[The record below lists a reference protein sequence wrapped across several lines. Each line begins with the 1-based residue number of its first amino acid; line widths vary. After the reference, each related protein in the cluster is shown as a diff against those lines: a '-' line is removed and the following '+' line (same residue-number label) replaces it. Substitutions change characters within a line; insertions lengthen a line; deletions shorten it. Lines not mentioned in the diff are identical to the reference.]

1 MWLKFIQLAI
11 DYRARV
17 RNTEGFGVHLKR
29 ISEERLFLFLTVFAL
44 LVISVFAVF
53 RALKSEWVM
62 FFIDASFAVVVI
74 LIWIYQ
80 YRTGDIKLP
89 KIALSLLASVI
100 ASASVYFNGI
110 ASIYWIYPS
119 IAAICYLLKA
129 RQALFSSLILSI
141 AVMPK
146 LYIDAELLE
155 FASISSTLIM
165 CSFFGYFFSNSIE
178 KQHQLLEQLATKDS
192 LTGVGNRRAMDEVL
206 ARTINQ
212 QARAASKVSLILL
225 DLDHFKKIND
235 DFGHIAGDQILV
247 RFTQL
252 IEKRIRQTDCFFRFG
267 GEEFV
272 IVPLPMDLESA
283 ITFCEK
289 LRELTE
295 ESQLVET
302 RKLTIS
308 LGVAE
313 YVAGET
319 AEAWIHRADQALY
332 QAKKTGRNRV
342 VAAPAE

>member
-1 MWLKFIQLAI
+1 M
-11 DYRARV
+11 
-17 RNTEGFGVHLKR
+17 KR
-29 ISEERLFLFLTVFAL
+29 ISEERLFQLLTVFAL
-44 LVISVFAVF
+44 ITVSFFAVS
-53 RALKSEWVM
+53 RALNSEWIM
-62 FFIDASFAVVVI
+62 FFIDASFAMVVV
-74 LIWIYQ
+74 LVLIYQ

-89 KIALSLLASVI
+89 KIVLSLLASVI

-129 RQALFSSLILSI
+129 RQALISCLILSL

-146 LYIDAELLE
+146 LFFNTELLE
-155 FASISSTLIM
+155 FASISSTLVM

-206 ARTINQ
+206 ARTIKQ
-212 QARAASKVSLILL
+212 QARAASRVSLILL

-235 DFGHIAGDQILV
+235 DLGHIAGDQILI
-247 RFTQL
+247 RFAKL
-252 IEKRIRQTDCFFRFG
+252 IEKRLRQTDCFFRFG

-272 IVPLPMDLESA
+272 IVPLPMDLDSA
-283 ITFCEK
+283 ITLCEK
-289 LRELTE
+289 LRELTQA
-295 ESQLVET
+295 SQLVES
-302 RKLTIS
+302 RELTIS

-332 QAKKTGRNRV
+332 RAKETGRNRV
-342 VAAPAE
+342 IAAPSK

>member
-1 MWLKFIQLAI
+1 M
-11 DYRARV
+11 
-17 RNTEGFGVHLKR
+17 KR
-29 ISEERLFLFLTVFAL
+29 ISEERLFQLLTVFAL
-44 LVISVFAVF
+44 ITVSFFAVS
-53 RALKSEWVM
+53 RALNSEWIM
-62 FFIDASFAVVVI
+62 FFIDASFAMVVV
-74 LIWIYQ
+74 LVWIYQ

-89 KIALSLLASVI
+89 KIVLSLLASVI

-129 RQALFSSLILSI
+129 RQALISCLILSL

-146 LYIDAELLE
+146 LFFNTELLE
-155 FASISSTLIM
+155 FASISSTLVM

-206 ARTINQ
+206 ARTIKQ
-212 QARAASKVSLILL
+212 QARAASRVSLILL

-235 DFGHIAGDQILV
+235 DLGHIAGDQILI
-247 RFTQL
+247 RFAKL
-252 IEKRIRQTDCFFRFG
+252 IEKRLRQTDCFFRFG

-272 IVPLPMDLESA
+272 IVPLPMDLDSA
-283 ITFCEK
+283 ITLCEK
-289 LRELTE
+289 LRELTQA
-295 ESQLVET
+295 SQLVES
-302 RKLTIS
+302 RELTIS

-332 QAKKTGRNRV
+332 RAKETGRNRV
-342 VAAPAE
+342 IAAPSK